1 MFRHFPFAPAS
12 VRRSGAL
19 ACWASACL
27 VIATCPATAQEN
39 DAKKQPAAESPSPAT
54 AAKPQNVTPDDAG
67 LVRLSKEDAVW
78 MDAKRKLV
86 VADGEVVLREGFLE
100 MFACTRGTKE
110 HESIIAVDSKAYLIH
125 TGLLAVGAEPGR
137 PVQFDPVYRPVQGPI
152 VDIYV
157 LWRDAKGGKH
167 TARAQDW
174 VRNTKTQKPM
184 EQDWIFGGSGFWT
197 DEETGKKHY
206 YAEEG
211 DLICLSNF
219 STAMLD
225 VPIASSQSSDQ
236 LLFEALTENIPPK
249 GTKVRLVLIPRQ
261 EKKKEQP
268 APEKPAP
275 KTSGS

>member
-1 MFRHFPFAPAS
+1 
-12 VRRSGAL
+12 
-19 ACWASACL
+19 
-27 VIATCPATAQEN
+27 VIAAWPLAAQDK
-39 DAKKQPAAESPSPAT
+39 DAQKQPAAESPKPA
-54 AAKPQNVTPDDAG
+54 AAAQPQNVAPDDSG
-67 LVRLSKEDAVW
+67 LVKLSKEDAVW
-78 MDAKRKLV
+78 IDPKRKLV

-110 HESIIAVDSKAYLIH
+110 HESIVAVDSKAYLVH
-125 TGLLAVGAEPGR
+125 TGLLAVGAQPGR
-137 PVQFDPVYRPVQGPI
+137 PVQFDPAYRPVQGPV

-157 LWRDAKGGKH
+157 LWRDAQGKKH
-167 TARAQDW
+167 TARAQEW
-174 VRNTKTQKPM
+174 VRNTKAQKPM

-197 DEETGKKHY
+197 DQETGKKHY

-268 APEKPAP
+268 APAKPAP
-275 KTSGS
+275 KVDQR